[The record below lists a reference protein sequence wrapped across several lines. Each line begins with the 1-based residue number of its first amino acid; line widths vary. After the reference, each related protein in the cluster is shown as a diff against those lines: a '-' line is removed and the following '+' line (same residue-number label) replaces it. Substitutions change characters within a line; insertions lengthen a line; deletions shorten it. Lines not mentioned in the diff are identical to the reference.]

1 MLMQNAFEVLMCFC
15 FLCAVAKITSAGDSQ
30 GQGRLWRAAV
40 HLRQLLNPTGRALGI
55 PESPVG

>member
-1 MLMQNAFEVLMCFC
+1 MCFC
-15 FLCAVAKITSAGDSQ
+15 FLCAVAKIMSAGDSQ

-40 HLRQLLNPTGRALGI
+40 HLRQLLNPTGRALGM